1 MSFGKF
7 NIHGAC
13 RFKSVPT
20 GVAVDVPGPVAA
32 AAAVFGGDGGGYG
45 GDMLKFF
52 GSCRLL
58 LVVVGIIAVFRIRCG
73 LHNNDNENVDIDILL
88 IDHMLNRIL
97 SPIFLRSSS
106 KLSSYYSRRLLSTG
120 KYVCAFCRAW
130 CVSFSLC
137 LPRSVEK
144 NQTITFSHLLD
155 LRHQPRASK

>member
-1 MSFGKF
+1 M
-7 NIHGAC
+7 HGAC

-45 GDMLKFF
+45 GAMLKFF

-106 KLSSYYSRRLLSTG
+106 KLSSYYSRRLLNTG